1 MLQALRLIVANQ
13 WMAAQCG
20 ESSATL
26 QRSLFRG
33 AWNLQ
38 LSTHRKRWIFQRLFP
53 QQLWSW
59 MNGVNGVHN
68 SYQNG
73 RSNHNFL
80 SLLVSALLPGLVSL
94 VVFLGLFPFFSCFL
108 TFLSF
113 LTKAIL
119 FCFLVL
125 RICSI
130 MISFFFAGSCSGS
143 GLISFFGFFILS
155 LKRDSLQVWL
165 IVCFLLV

>member
-1 MLQALRLIVANQ
+1 
-13 WMAAQCG
+13 
-20 ESSATL
+20 
-26 QRSLFRG
+26 
-33 AWNLQ
+33 
-38 LSTHRKRWIFQRLFP
+38 
-53 QQLWSW
+53 

-125 RICSI
+125 IICSI
-130 MISFFFAGSCSGS
+130 MISFF
-143 GLISFFGFFILS
+143 
-155 LKRDSLQVWL
+155 
-165 IVCFLLV
+165 LLVPALVLGLSPFLVFSFCP